1 MSYEASDDG
10 DEEMVLGNSNKIIN
24 NYNVVSKTES
34 NDKAEEY
41 FFQQQIEEEIKV
53 TFKTN

>member
-10 DEEMVLGNSNKIIN
+10 DEEMVLGNSNKIIY

-41 FFQQQIEEEIKV
+41 FF
-53 TFKTN
+53 